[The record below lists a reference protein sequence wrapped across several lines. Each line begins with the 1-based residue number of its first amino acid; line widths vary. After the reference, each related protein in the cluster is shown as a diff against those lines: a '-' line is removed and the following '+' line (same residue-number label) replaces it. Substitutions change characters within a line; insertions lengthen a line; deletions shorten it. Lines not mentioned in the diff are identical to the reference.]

1 MTSVQR
7 FTSLTLLPLM
17 SIPAS
22 ILLAAC
28 ATSPSPQAPHVA
40 TVDNAHLSATSLSL
54 LRSIDISI
62 AHDQPSQLESNE
74 SLRTKLPLEARALI
88 LSEALYPT
96 RDINDSND
104 QKIRTIRSAHFAYEG
119 LVSQRCRESQDQIC
133 DALAIQYSRAV
144 RSIAEELVRNHW
156 NTAHLSGNGYDITL
170 NGDGGSVDIN
180 EWEIRLLDRESALK
194 SAQEG
199 GRAFGAQAAACKTST
214 TANDAPLF
222 TTCSP
227 IELVMTFEAPTE
239 APYARAF
246 VTAVDTRSN
255 DRVRIGAAEIP
266 LTESPSTAWDSLSS
280 IVFKGPENGT
290 PPPAHLACFGEVD
303 PKRMTVLFIPDSNHA
318 PAPWIE
324 ITSALSADPAI
335 ADRYNFCLYS
345 DHATDI
351 SAKVLDDLTTSIT
364 RHLSSP
370 RTLLS
375 ATSAPRLVFITQ
387 GSHSGDLVNAM
398 RLATRKSGRDGAA
411 NQFETTGL
419 FAISPHLFSDTAP
432 VGATNSSVS
441 DASLIL
447 VAQKDIKR
455 LLTKVAEQH
464 EEEELEHNLPDE
476 IDLSVSPI
484 M

>member
-1 MTSVQR
+1 
-7 FTSLTLLPLM
+7 M
-17 SIPAS
+17 SIAAA

-28 ATSPSPQAPHVA
+28 STSPSPQAPHAA

-54 LRSIDISI
+54 LRSIDISV

-88 LSEALYPT
+88 ISEAFYPT
-96 RDINDSND
+96 RDINGSND
-104 QKIRTIRSAHFAYEG
+104 QNRRTIRSAHFAYEG
-119 LVSQRCRESQDQIC
+119 LSSQRCRESQDQIC
-133 DALAIQYSRAV
+133 EALAIQYSRAV
-144 RSIAEELVRNHW
+144 RFIAEDLVRNHW
-156 NTAHLSGNGYDITL
+156 DTAHLSGNGYDITL

-180 EWEIRLLDRESALK
+180 DWEIRLSDRESALQPGK
-194 SAQEG
+194 EG
-199 GRAFGAQAAACKTST
+199 AHAFGAQAAACKTSP

-239 APYARAF
+239 AAYARAF

-255 DRVRIGAAEIP
+255 DRVRIGAAEFP

-280 IVFKGPENGT
+280 IVFKGAETGT
-290 PPPAHLACFGEVD
+290 PSQARLACFGEVD
-303 PKRMTVLFIPDSNHA
+303 PKRITVLFMPDSNHA
-318 PAPWIE
+318 SAPWVE
-324 ITSALSADPAI
+324 ITSALSTDPEI

-345 DHATDI
+345 DHASDI

-364 RHLSSP
+364 LHLSSP

-375 ATSAPRLVFITQ
+375 TTSAPRIVFITQ
-387 GSHSGDLVNAM
+387 GSHSGDLVSAIK
-398 RLATRKSGRDGAA
+398 LATRKSGRDGAA
-411 NQFETTGL
+411 NQFETAGL
-419 FAISPHLFSDTAP
+419 FAISPHLFPDTAP
-432 VGATNSSVS
+432 VDAANSSVS

-464 EEEELEHNLPDE
+464 EEEDLENNLPDE